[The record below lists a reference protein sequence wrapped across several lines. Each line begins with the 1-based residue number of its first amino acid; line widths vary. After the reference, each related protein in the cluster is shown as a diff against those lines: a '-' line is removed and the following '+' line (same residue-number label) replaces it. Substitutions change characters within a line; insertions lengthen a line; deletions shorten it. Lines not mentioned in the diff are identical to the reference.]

1 MSLPLQITGT
11 IDFIAHVSPERDCL
25 MAQDESSGEGFWFN
39 IDVPRG
45 HGLRP
50 GDRVRVTVERL
61 SEG

>member
-1 MSLPLQITGT
+1 MLLPLQITGT
-11 IDFIAHVSPERDCL
+11 IDFIAQVSHDRDCL
-25 MAQDESSGEGFWFN
+25 MAQNESSADAFWFN

-61 SEG
+61 SSR